1 MMFTSNINNAMIN
14 CEVVLDKTKSTNKL
28 YFDKKLKQ
36 FTNAVKKCGVLE
48 EVRIRRSFL
57 KPSAKRKIAAKL
69 SAQKWK
75 YYN

>member
-1 MMFTSNINNAMIN
+1 MIIN
-14 CEVVLDKTKSTNKL
+14 CEVVLDKHKSTNKL

-36 FTNAVKKCGVLE
+36 FSNAVKRCGIME
-48 EVRIRRSFL
+48 EVRLLRNYL
-57 KPSAKRKIAAKL
+57 KPSAKRKIASKL